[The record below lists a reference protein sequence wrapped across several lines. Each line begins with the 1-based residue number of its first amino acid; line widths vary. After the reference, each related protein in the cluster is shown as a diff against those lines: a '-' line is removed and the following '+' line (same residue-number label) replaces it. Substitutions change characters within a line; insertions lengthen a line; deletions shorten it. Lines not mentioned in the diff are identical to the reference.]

1 LRFTVFILAVLLYV
15 FNNVLYRVV
24 LEHFIEVLTV

>member
-15 FNNVLYRVV
+15 FNDVLDRVV
-24 LEHFIEVLTV
+24 LKHFIEVLTV